1 MYKCKHFEI
10 HELVPPHIYEKRGE
24 KAWELLDERALITL
38 DALRDR
44 FGVATVNNYKFGG
57 TRLWSGLRTPDSP
70 YYSETSQHS
79 LGKAFDVVFK
89 YVQAEEVREFI
100 LNNRDLFPHVT
111 GLELDVSWLHFDV
124 RNTNAIKV
132 FNA

>member
-1 MYKCKHFEI
+1 MYICKHFKI

-44 FGVATVNNYKFGG
+44 FGVATVNNYKYGG
-57 TRLWSGLRTPDSP
+57 DRCWSGLRTPDSP

-79 LGKAFDVVFK
+79 LGKAFDVIFK
-89 YVQAEEVREFI
+89 EVSAEKAREYI
-100 LNNRDLFPHVT
+100 LTHPNEFPYLT
-111 GLELDVSWLHFDV
+111 GLELDVTWLHFDV
-124 RNTNAIKV
+124 RNTTPIKV
-132 FNA
+132 FTA

>member
-1 MYKCKHFEI
+1 MYICKHFKI
-10 HELVPPHIYEKRGE
+10 HELVPPRIYEKRGE

-79 LGKAFDVVFK
+79 LGKAFDVIFK
-89 YVQAEEVREFI
+89 EIDAEEAREYILTHPSEFPFI
-100 LNNRDLFPHVT
+100 T

-124 RNTNAIKV
+124 RNTTAIKV
-132 FNA
+132 FTA

>member
-1 MYKCKHFEI
+1 MYICKHFKI
-10 HELVPPHIYEKRGE
+10 HELVPPRIQEKRGE

-44 FGVATVNNYKFGG
+44 FGVATVNNYEYGG
-57 TRLWSGLRTPDSP
+57 NRLWSGLRTPDSP

-79 LGKAFDVVFK
+79 LGKAFDVIFK
-89 YVQAEEVREFI
+89 NYEAEEVRKQILSNRSDFI
-100 LNNRDLFPHVT
+100 HIS
-111 GLELDVSWLHFDV
+111 GLELGVSWLHFDV

-132 FNA
+132 FKA

>member
-1 MYKCKHFEI
+1 MNAHSLPLTPFEI
-10 HELVPPHIYEKRGE
+10 GLG
-24 KAWELLDERALITL
+24 WLL
-38 DALRDR
+38 
-44 FGVATVNNYKFGG
+44 NNYKFGG

-100 LNNRDLFPHVT
+100 LNNRDLFPYVT